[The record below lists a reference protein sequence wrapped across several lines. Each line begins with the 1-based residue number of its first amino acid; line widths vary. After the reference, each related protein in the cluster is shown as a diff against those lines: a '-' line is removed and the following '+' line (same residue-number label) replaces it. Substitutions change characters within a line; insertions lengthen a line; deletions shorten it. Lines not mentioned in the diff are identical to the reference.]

1 MKNKIVKRIQ
11 DEFQKTPDL
20 IIKEIKLS
28 LFDTI
33 YVVFLE
39 TVSSGNKVND
49 YILKNLSSFGS
60 FKNTRKIDINSLIP
74 GPNTKEIKNLDEIE
88 YFITNGFT
96 IVIRD
101 NTVLGIETRADINR
115 GIPTPDTEPAP
126 NGPKDA
132 FTENYQ
138 INLGLIK
145 KRLKSNKL
153 KTEEFT
159 IGRKTLTKVGLLYF
173 ADIAEDKT
181 IQLVIDKLNKIDID
195 GILDSSMIGQLI
207 TKEDK
212 THFPTYVITE
222 RPDFVSKALLEGKIV
237 IMVDTSPF
245 ALILPAFFIDFINPG
260 IDSYHKNKNINF
272 LKILRFVCFFLSM
285 SVPAI
290 YIALVNYNQET
301 IPTTLLVS
309 FSIQRDGVPFPSIVE
324 VLIMLFICE
333 MLRESDLRFPNAY
346 GSAIS
351 ILGALVLGD
360 AAVSAGIVS
369 PITIIIIALTFMAS
383 LIFTEIEVSNALR
396 NLRFIFLFAAVF
408 YGILGLVFA
417 SLYFLIRINKIHS
430 FGKPYF
436 YPLTPFDK
444 TYFFKTAM
452 KWPIRK
458 EVKRSSMLTKI
469 NETKQG
475 ENL

>member
-1 MKNKIVKRIQ
+1 MENKIVKRIQ
-11 DEFQKTPDL
+11 EEFKSTPDL
-20 IIKEIKLS
+20 IIKKVKLS
-28 LFDTI
+28 LLDTV
-33 YVVFLE
+33 YVLYLE
-39 TVSSGNKVND
+39 TVSSSDKVND
-49 YILKNLSSFGS
+49 YILKNLSSFSS
-60 FKNTRKIDINSLIP
+60 FKNTRNIDIASLIP
-74 GPNTKEIKNLDEIE
+74 GPNTKEIKNYDEIE

-96 IVIRD
+96 IVIRG
-101 NTVLGIETRADINR
+101 NTILGIETRADINR

-145 KRLKSNKL
+145 KRLKSSKL

-173 ADIAEDKT
+173 DDIAEEET
-181 IQLVIDKLNKIDID
+181 INLIKDKLNKIDID

-207 TKEDK
+207 CEEDK
-212 THFPTYVITE
+212 THFPTYQITE
-222 RPDFVSKALLEGKIV
+222 RPDFVSKALLEGKLAIV
-237 IMVDTSPF
+237 MDTSPF
-245 ALILPAFFIDFINPG
+245 AIILPAFFIDFINPG
-260 IDSYHKNKNINF
+260 IDNYHKSKNINF
-272 LKILRFVCFFLSM
+272 LKIIRFACFFLSM
-285 SVPAI
+285 TVPAI

-301 IPTTLLVS
+301 IPTELLVS
-309 FSIQRDGVPFPSIVE
+309 FSIQRDGVPFPSIIE

-383 LIFTEIEVSNALR
+383 LMFTEIEVSNALR
-396 NLRFIFLFAAVF
+396 NLRFIFLFAAAF

-417 SLYFLIRINKIHS
+417 TFYFLIRINKIHS

-436 YPLTPFDK
+436 YPLVPFDK
-444 TYFFKTAM
+444 TYLLKTAL
-452 KWPIRK
+452 KGPLRK
-458 EVKRSSMLTKI
+458 DKKRSSILTKSNQI
-469 NETKQG
+469 KQG

>member
-20 IIKEIKLS
+20 IIKDIKLS

>member
-1 MKNKIVKRIQ
+1 M
-11 DEFQKTPDL
+11 L
-20 IIKEIKLS
+20 
-28 LFDTI
+28 LFI
-33 YVVFLE
+33 HE
-39 TVSSGNKVND
+39 CS
-49 YILKNLSSFGS
+49 
-60 FKNTRKIDINSLIP
+60 
-74 GPNTKEIKNLDEIE
+74 
-88 YFITNGFT
+88 
-96 IVIRD
+96 
-101 NTVLGIETRADINR
+101 
-115 GIPTPDTEPAP
+115 
-126 NGPKDA
+126 
-132 FTENYQ
+132 
-138 INLGLIK
+138 
-145 KRLKSNKL
+145 
-153 KTEEFT
+153 
-159 IGRKTLTKVGLLYF
+159 
-173 ADIAEDKT
+173 
-181 IQLVIDKLNKIDID
+181 
-195 GILDSSMIGQLI
+195 
-207 TKEDK
+207 
-212 THFPTYVITE
+212 
-222 RPDFVSKALLEGKIV
+222 
-237 IMVDTSPF
+237 
-245 ALILPAFFIDFINPG
+245 
-260 IDSYHKNKNINF
+260 
-272 LKILRFVCFFLSM
+272 
-285 SVPAI
+285 AI